1 MIVLVGGWR
10 EWEGPVTE
18 EIELLGMMAEI
29 TEKEKLQIRSSQ

>member
-1 MIVLVGGWR
+1 MWEVGENGKV
-10 EWEGPVTE
+10 PVIE